1 MADVGSTSLIWGN
14 TMINHFLQA
23 GVHPDSLHFDQN
35 YDQDQLSDL
44 KVKCTGWALC
54 REDSTQA
61 VYSEPSGKNQKK
73 DSKIPEVEVSPAFL
87 EIKGLR

>member
-1 MADVGSTSLIWGN
+1 MADVGSASLIWGN

-44 KVKCTGWALC
+44 KVKCTG
-54 REDSTQA
+54 
-61 VYSEPSGKNQKK
+61 
-73 DSKIPEVEVSPAFL
+73 
-87 EIKGLR
+87 